1 MARAAGRLSP
11 PVDNPAMKADLTD
24 AELDELADLLD
35 ATPAPLAPLDLLM
48 LDGYLAGV
56 LVQPRVVE
64 PAEWLPPVFDTEGRA
79 LPDAADA
86 AWLARCTG
94 LIERRKVALNA
105 GISEDGW
112 FDPLVADVDRLPP
125 ASEYEPALPDASR
138 ALLPW
143 VAGFQWAQD
152 CFPGLEATGDDAVG
166 AALARLYRHLPPQDD
181 AERALVATLD
191 REQPLASVDAAVE
204 DAVNAVVELWDLTSK
219 ARFAVATVRRDQPKV
234 GRNDPCPCGSGRKF
248 KQCHG
253 KT

>member
-1 MARAAGRLSP
+1 
-11 PVDNPAMKADLTD
+11 
-24 AELDELADLLD
+24 
-35 ATPAPLAPLDLLM
+35 
-48 LDGYLAGV
+48 
-56 LVQPRVVE
+56 
-64 PAEWLPPVFDTEGRA
+64 
-79 LPDAADA
+79 
-86 AWLARCTG
+86 
-94 LIERRKVALNA
+94 
-105 GISEDGW
+105 
-112 FDPLVADVDRLPP
+112 
-125 ASEYEPALPDASR
+125 
-138 ALLPW
+138 

-152 CFPGLEATGDDAVG
+152 CFPGLEDTGDDAVG

-191 REQPLASVDAAVE
+191 REKPLASVEAAVE